1 MTYII
6 SAETLHGWMGEK
18 ALVLID
24 VRAHLQ
30 DENFGKNAYEKGHLP
45 GAHFLD
51 LKEDLSGKVEKHG
64 GNHPFP
70 DFTQFARKLGDIGVD
85 HEKTVVVYD
94 DESNMFAP
102 RAWFLLRH
110 LGHRQVYVL
119 NGGYKAWQ
127 AAGYE
132 VTTDQ
137 AHAKATTF
145 TPQVND
151 AEVVRV
157 EEIKNRQ
164 EDVILIDA
172 RAQERYLGIEEPLYA
187 KKGHI
192 PGAINYFWGQAVDE
206 TGRWKDEE
214 SLREH
219 FKALPKDKP
228 IIMSCGSGVSA
239 CGNILALR
247 SLGFDN
253 VKLYPGGFSDWISYD
268 ENKVETKDESKL
280 K

>member
-1 MTYII
+1 
-6 SAETLHGWMGEK
+6 
-18 ALVLID
+18 
-24 VRAHLQ
+24 
-30 DENFGKNAYEKGHLP
+30 FGKKAYEKDHLP

-51 LKEDLSGKVEKHG
+51 LEEDLSGEVKKHG

-70 DFTQFARKLGDIGVD
+70 NLELFAEKLGAIGID
-85 HEKTVVVYD
+85 QDTPVVVYD

-110 LGHRQVYVL
+110 LGHCQVYVL
-119 NGGYKAWQ
+119 NGGYRAWK

-132 VTTDQ
+132 LTTEPAQAEAKTFRPRINEEELVT
-137 AHAKATTF
+137 
-145 TPQVND
+145 
-151 AEVVRV
+151 V
-157 EEIKNRQ
+157 EEVKNRH

-172 RAQERYLGIEEPLYA
+172 RARERYLGIEEPLYA

-206 TGRWKDEE
+206 NGLWKDEE
-214 SLREH
+214 RLREH
-219 FKALPKDKP
+219 FKDLPKDKP

-268 ENKVETKDESKL
+268 DNKVERKDESKL